1 MKLNEL
7 KKIIREE
14 IERVLAE
21 APQPQPQIAEP
32 ETDTDVE
39 TKPSTPTRRRTI
51 TPAKPKTAPAKAAT
65 EEIVK
70 KIADRFKK
78 GKK

>member
-1 MKLNEL
+1 MKLTDL
-7 KKIIREE
+7 KKIIMEE

-21 APQPQPQIAEP
+21 QPQIAPAKP

-51 TPAKPKTAPAKAAT
+51 SPENPEEEPAKAIA
-65 EEIVK
+65 K

>member
-1 MKLNEL
+1 MKLTDL
-7 KKIIREE
+7 KKIIKEE

-21 APQPQPQIAEP
+21 QPQIAPAKP
-32 ETDTDVE
+32 ETDTDIE

-51 TPAKPKTAPAKAAT
+51 SPENPEEEPAKAIA
-65 EEIVK
+65 K

>member
-21 APQPQPQIAEP
+21 APQPQP
-32 ETDTDVE
+32 
-39 TKPSTPTRRRTI
+39 KLS
-51 TPAKPKTAPAKAAT
+51 
-65 EEIVK
+65 
-70 KIADRFKK
+70 
-78 GKK
+78 

>member
-1 MKLNEL
+1 MKLSDL
-7 KKIIREE
+7 KKIIKEE

-21 APQPQPQIAEP
+21 APQSQIAEP

-51 TPAKPKTAPAKAAT
+51 SPEEPIEEPAKATA
-65 EEIVK
+65 K
-70 KIADRFKK
+70 KIAQRFKQ

>member
-1 MKLNEL
+1 MKLTEL
-7 KKIIREE
+7 KKIIKEE

-21 APQPQPQIAEP
+21 APQTAPAKP

-51 TPAKPKTAPAKAAT
+51 SPENPEEEPAKAIA
-65 EEIVK
+65 K

>member
-32 ETDTDVE
+32 ETYTDVE

-51 TPAKPKTAPAKAAT
+51 SPEEPLEEPAKATA
-65 EEIVK
+65 K